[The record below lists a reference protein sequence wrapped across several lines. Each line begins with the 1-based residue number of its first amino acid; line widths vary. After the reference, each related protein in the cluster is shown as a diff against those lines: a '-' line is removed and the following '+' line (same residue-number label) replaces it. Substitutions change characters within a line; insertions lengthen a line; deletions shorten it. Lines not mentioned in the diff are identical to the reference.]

1 MSRVFVTI
9 QHGNTRKDLAM
20 PGDIPSQFLAQSLAK
35 ALDTSLL
42 PGQICYLETLSGND
56 VYRIS
61 PARSLEEARV
71 VNGSFIRLYVENTSL
86 NHAAILA
93 APNGVVFAL
102 NKPVMLVGRPTSKND
117 VPVDVDLSP
126 LDKKKVVS
134 RKHAVIRQEGE
145 NLILIDIQSR
155 NGTWLNEVRLTPE
168 RPYRLNYDDRISF
181 GNLSEGVSLILS
193 KG

>member
-20 PGDIPSQFLAQSLAK
+20 PGDIPSQFLAQTLAK

-42 PGQICYLETLSGND
+42 PGQICYLETISGN
-56 VYRIS
+56 VVNRIS

-71 VNGSFIRLYVENTSL
+71 VNGSFIRLSVENTPL
-86 NHAAILA
+86 NHTAILA
-93 APNGVVFAL
+93 APNGVVFVL

-155 NGTWLNEVRLTPE
+155 NGTWINETRLTPE
-168 RPYRLNYDDRISF
+168 KPYRLNYDDRIYF
-181 GNLSEGVSLILS
+181 GNPSEGISLILS